1 MDLLI
6 DQRLLYYKFFLA
18 ILSVYGVY
26 ANQSSYKWTESLPD
40 PWTLSS
46 EELDLYLPRFHKMH
60 TDYHD
65 RLIALNLWRVGTP
78 YGIFCLGEEQGVD
91 PDPII
96 RFDTSDCTVH
106 VLTTIALAESNSFQR
121 AKEVM
126 IKIHYKPDQYGTST
140 PTYRSRWHFTSDRLL
155 NHPITVDITSK
166 ISSPNDLETI
176 NIELNKKENGSQFLD
191 LGWTSVESIDYI
203 PIEKLSDDM
212 LANLPSICGAAF
224 VKKDFFKNGIVIA
237 HEGYVVNGKDLIH
250 ASSIEKKTVNVDLFS
265 YLKKDEQAFRFDGI
279 MFFDIREGRK

>member
-46 EELDLYLPRFHKMH
+46 EQLDLYLPRFHKMH

-106 VLTTIALAESNSFQR
+106 VLTTIALAESNSFQH
-121 AKEVM
+121 AKDVM
-126 IKIHYKPDQYGTST
+126 INIHYKPNQYGKST

-166 ISSPNDLETI
+166 ISSPNNLETI

-224 VKKDFFKNGIVIA
+224 VKKDYFKNGIVIA

-265 YLKKDEQAFRFDGI
+265 YLKKDEQSFRFDGI